1 MATITPTLSLTS
13 NSSSASSSPGPLSV
27 ALSLSASTPITV
39 DTVEAATITPTTT
52 VSRLFDGSAKDAGSE
67 VAGLNG
73 GLLYL
78 KNTSAA
84 DHDVYIGIETDA
96 AGGSP
101 TELEGNADAQR
112 LFTLKQNEFAF
123 LPYDYT
129 MDITVDAEDNA
140 ATLEYF
146 LFNRSNS

>member
-39 DTVEAATITPTTT
+39 DTVEAATITPSTTH
-52 VSRLFDGSAKDAGSE
+52 SKLFDGSAKDAGSE
-67 VAGLNG
+67 VAGTNG
-73 GLLYL
+73 GIIYF

-84 DHDVYIGIETDA
+84 DHDVYIGIEADDA
-96 AGGSP
+96 SA
-101 TELEGNADAQR
+101 TALEGNADAQR

-123 LPYDYT
+123 FPFDYT
-129 MDITVDAEDNA
+129 MDITVDAENAA

-146 LFNRSNS
+146 LFNRAV

>member
-13 NSSSASSSPGPLSV
+13 NSSSASSLPGPLSV

-39 DTVEAATITPTTT
+39 DTVEAATITPSTT
-52 VSRLFDGSAKDAGSE
+52 VSRLFDGSAKDAGLE
-67 VAGLNG
+67 VAGTNG

-84 DHDVYIGIETDA
+84 DHDVYIGIEADGA
-96 AGGSP
+96 SP

-123 LPYDYT
+123 FPYDYT
-129 MDITVDAEDNA
+129 MDITVDAEDAA

-146 LFNRSNS
+146 LFDRG

>member
-1 MATITPTLSLTS
+1 MATLTPTLSLTS
-13 NSSSASSSPGPLSV
+13 NASTATTPGPLSV
-27 ALSLSASTPITV
+27 ALSLSASAPLTV
-39 DTVEAATITPTTT
+39 DTVEAATITPSTT
-52 VSRLFDGSAKDAGSE
+52 VSSLFVASAKDAGSE

-73 GLLYL
+73 GFIYF

-84 DHDVYIGIETDA
+84 DYDIYIGIEV
-96 AGGSP
+96 GGATA

-129 MDITVDAEDNA
+129 MDITVDAEHAA

-146 LFNRSNS
+146 LFNRSNA

>member
-13 NSSSASSSPGPLSV
+13 NSSSASSLPGPLSV

-39 DTVEAATITPTTT
+39 DTVEAATITPSTT
-52 VSRLFDGSAKDAGSE
+52 VSRLFNGSAKDAGSG

-84 DHDVYIGIETDA
+84 DHDVYIGIEADGASATA
-96 AGGSP
+96 
-101 TELEGNADAQR
+101 LEGNADAQR
-112 LFTLKQNEFAF
+112 LFTLKQGEFAF
-123 LPYDYT
+123 FPYDYT
-129 MDITVDAEDNA
+129 MDISVDAEHND
-140 ATLEYF
+140 ATLEYW
-146 LFNRSNS
+146 LFNRG